1 MALCRQWNT
10 KRGTCGRRVAI
21 LYSGSTTVQPRRGR
35 LQGRS
40 ASSMTLSGA
49 PGPGSLTIFSNG
61 SATMLAPWPCTSV
74 GAVERDQ
81 TIGNVIRE
89 LIAREFPD

>member
-1 MALCRQWNT
+1 
-10 KRGTCGRRVAI
+10 
-21 LYSGSTTVQPRRGR
+21 
-35 LQGRS
+35 
-40 ASSMTLSGA
+40 
-49 PGPGSLTIFSNG
+49 
-61 SATMLAPWPCTSV
+61 MLAPWPCPSV

>member
-1 MALCRQWNT
+1 M
-10 KRGTCGRRVAI
+10 GRAGNY
-21 LYSGSTTVQPRRGR
+21 LFRRIGHHV
-35 LQGRS
+35 
-40 ASSMTLSGA
+40 
-49 PGPGSLTIFSNG
+49 GSLACPS
-61 SATMLAPWPCTSV
+61 

>member
-1 MALCRQWNT
+1 MIPQRPA
-10 KRGTCGRRVAI
+10 
-21 LYSGSTTVQPRRGR
+21 
-35 LQGRS
+35 
-40 ASSMTLSGA
+40 
-49 PGPGSLTIFSNG
+49 
-61 SATMLAPWPCTSV
+61 SV